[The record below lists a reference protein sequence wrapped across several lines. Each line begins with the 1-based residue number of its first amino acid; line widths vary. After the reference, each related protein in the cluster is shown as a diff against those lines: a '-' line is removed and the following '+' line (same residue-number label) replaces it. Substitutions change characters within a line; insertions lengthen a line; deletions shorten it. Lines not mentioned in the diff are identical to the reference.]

1 MVLWPGGFESF
12 QSKESDDPCLVFF
25 SDKEHMSL
33 FSFKPLRHLLHTCLV
48 LVCQRQKQASSPT
61 VLEFAHFCLDIV
73 CQGIVVRQSS

>member
-33 FSFKPLRHLLHTCLV
+33 FSFKE
-48 LVCQRQKQASSPT
+48 SS
-61 VLEFAHFCLDIV
+61 ENN
-73 CQGIVVRQSS
+73 GRKMRRGVVDCEV